1 MFYGRILDKKTE
13 AEDIVAFM
21 KTYILLN
28 PLAGHYMNGYRA
40 HKLSDRLGVPPEDCK
55 DVTKINYKSFFDS
68 LEPQDSVI
76 ICGGDGTLARFA
88 MFAKNNVIK
97 NDVFYCATG
106 EVNDFIRDLD
116 LEEQDDL
123 IKVNHYVK
131 NLPIAT
137 VNGKEYALLNGIGMG
152 VDASARARE
161 LEMRSKNVKNI
172 KHGSIVAGLLLLR
185 MKPSV
190 ATITIDGVTGTFK
203 NVWCAQTLVGR
214 YSAGLMSAPKQKRVG
229 DGKLTLFLMRGIGRF
244 KALMVYNLA
253 LRGEHVKHKDMCK
266 LLRGKDITVSF
277 DKPTNIQ
284 INGEVI
290 EGVREYRVRV

>member
-1 MFYGRILDKKTE
+1 MVKYCEKKQKRRRE
-13 AEDIVAFM
+13 VAFM

-28 PLAGHYMNGYRA
+28 PLAGHDMNGYRA
-40 HKLSDRLGVPPEDCK
+40 HKLCERLGVPPEDCK
-55 DVTKINYKSFFDS
+55 DVTKINYMKFFET
-68 LEPQDSVI
+68 LAPQDSVI

-88 MFAKNNVIK
+88 MFAKSNSIK

-116 LEEQDDL
+116 LAEQDDL
-123 IKVNHYVK
+123 VKVNHYVK

-161 LEMRSKNVKNI
+161 LEMRSRNLKNA
-172 KHGSIVAGLLLLR
+172 KHGSIVAGLLLFR
-185 MKPSV
+185 MKPRV
-190 ATITIDGVTGTFK
+190 ATVTIDGVTGTFK
-203 NVWCAQTLVGR
+203 NVWCAQTLIGR

-253 LRGEHVKHKDMCK
+253 QRGEHVKHKDMCK
-266 LLRGKDITVSF
+266 LLRGKDITVTF
-277 DKPTNIQ
+277 DKPTSIQ
-284 INGEVI
+284 INGEII
-290 EGVREYRVRV
+290 ENVTEYRVRV